1 MYVNT
6 SLDNRAVPMTQIL
19 NSVQALT
26 ARGFT
31 QEQALV
37 GTGLVL
43 SDLDNL
49 DLRVSYRQRI
59 QQLGNML
66 ALIGDN
72 GFWLDYPNEVSI
84 SDYGLLGYAMM
95 SSATLDKAVQI
106 GVKYHRMAGSLFNL
120 AFLRADQ
127 LDEEGARVLSCYSER
142 SQAVLRLDKVLAE
155 GEVGQYVAESLF
167 VDLTPLISL
176 LLGKSFQPLE
186 VHFSYA
192 KPEYASRYERAFG
205 CPVYFNQPFSEFHFD
220 AALLTHQL
228 AEADSSTAQT
238 CEESCRKV
246 LNQLDIGVDII
257 SNICHLL
264 LSTPG
269 EFPKLDAIANKL
281 SIGTRTLRRRL
292 KGLGTSYQKILDDV
306 KKELAI
312 EYLQTTTLS
321 VQEISDLLG
330 YSEVT
335 NFRRAFVKWVQLSPY
350 QYRKKIEAREGVKA
364 QEIDTDSVGNTP

>member
-1 MYVNT
+1 MYANT
-6 SLDNRAVPMTQIL
+6 RLDKRGVPMGQIL
-19 NSVQALT
+19 NSVQALS

-37 GTGLVL
+37 GTGLVPA
-43 SDLDNL
+43 DLQNF

-59 QQLGNML
+59 QLLGNML
-66 ALIGDN
+66 ALINDN

-120 AFLRADQ
+120 AFLREDNIAGED
-127 LDEEGARVLSCYSER
+127 ARALPQNPER
-142 SQAVLRLDKVLAE
+142 PQAVLRLENVLAK

-167 VDLTPLISL
+167 VDLAPLISL
-176 LLGKSFQPLE
+176 LLGKPFQPLE
-186 VHFSYA
+186 IHLSYP
-192 KPEYASRYERAFG
+192 KPEYAERYEQAFG
-205 CPVYFNQPFSEFHFD
+205 CPVYFNKPFSEFHFD
-220 AALLTHQL
+220 AALLNHQL

-257 SNICHLL
+257 ANICHLL

-269 EFPKLDAIANKL
+269 EFPKLDAIASKL

-350 QYRKKIEAREGVKA
+350 QYRKKIGVPGEANSQGTGA
-364 QEIDTDSVGNTP
+364 DDHSNMT

>member
-1 MYVNT
+1 MAQVVG
-6 SLDNRAVPMTQIL
+6 AVQG
-19 NSVQALT
+19 LT
-26 ARGFT
+26 ARGFS

-37 GTGLVL
+37 GTGLIPG
-43 SDLDNL
+43 DLENL
-49 DLRVSYRQRI
+49 DLRVSYRQRV

-95 SSATLDKAVQI
+95 SSATLEKAVQI
-106 GVKYHRMAGSLFNL
+106 GVKYHRMAGSLFDL
-120 AFLRADQ
+120 TFVKEQ
-127 LDEEGARVLSCYSER
+127 QY
-142 SQAVLRLDKVLAE
+142 AVLRLDEVLAE

-167 VDLTPLISL
+167 VGLTPLISL
-176 LLGKSFQPLE
+176 LLGESIQPMQIHL
-186 VHFSYA
+186 SYPE
-192 KPEYASRYERAFG
+192 PEYASKFEAAFG
-205 CPVYFNQPFSEFHFD
+205 CPVLFDKPFCEFHFD
-220 AALLTHQL
+220 AALLSHPL

-238 CEESCRKV
+238 CEESCRKI

-350 QYRKKIEAREGVKA
+350 QYRKQIESRTET
-364 QEIDTDSVGNTP
+364 QELGTSNRHRVSGI

>member
-1 MYVNT
+1 MYANT
-6 SLDNRAVPMTQIL
+6 SLDKRAVPMAQVV
-19 NSVQALT
+19 SAVQALT
-26 ARGFT
+26 ARGFS

-37 GTGLVL
+37 GTGLVPA
-43 SDLDNL
+43 DLENL

-120 AFLRADQ
+120 AFLKEEVGS
-127 LDEEGARVLSCYSER
+127 EEGASDEGASEGGQR
-142 SQAVLRLDKVLAE
+142 EEGHAILRLDEVLAE

-167 VDLTPLISL
+167 VGLTPLISL
-176 LLGKSFQPLE
+176 LLGKPFQPLE
-186 VHFSYA
+186 VHFSYT
-192 KPEYASRYERAFG
+192 KPEYASRYAQAFG
-205 CPVYFNQPFSEFHFD
+205 CPVYFDKPFSEFHFD
-220 AALLTHQL
+220 ANLLTHPL

-238 CEESCRKV
+238 CEESCRKI

-350 QYRKKIEAREGVKA
+350 QYRKQIEARGEVKEREA
-364 QEIDTDSVGNTP
+364 DTTP